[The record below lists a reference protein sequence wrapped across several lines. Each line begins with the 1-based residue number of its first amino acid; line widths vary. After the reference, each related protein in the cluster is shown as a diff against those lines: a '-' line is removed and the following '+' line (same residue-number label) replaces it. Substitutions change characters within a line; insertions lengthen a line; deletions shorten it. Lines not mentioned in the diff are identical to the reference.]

1 MKQNGWGIAGFVLSF
16 FTGPIA
22 FVFSL
27 IGLIQGKRR
36 GDKVGLAIAGLVI
49 SSLSLIAMIVSYAT
63 VLPMIMEQIR
73 QTSAI
78 ALL

>member
-22 FVFSL
+22 FIFSL

-36 GDKVGLAIAGLVI
+36 GDRVGLAIAGLVI
-49 SSLSLIAMIVSYAT
+49 SSLSLIAMIISYAT
-63 VLPMIMEQIR
+63 ILPTIMEQLG
-73 QTSAI
+73 QMTSL